1 MCDCLIVDTP
11 IRFEHYKNAA
21 GEFTRFNQNGRIQ
34 RKKSEGKR
42 ESVEDKQEVEVEEQ
56 EDLKQEKNVLK
67 EEEGQICQMKFV
79 QH

>member
-1 MCDCLIVDTP
+1 M
-11 IRFEHYKNAA
+11 
-21 GEFTRFNQNGRIQ
+21 
-34 RKKSEGKR
+34 
-42 ESVEDKQEVEVEEQ
+42 EDKQEVEVEEQ